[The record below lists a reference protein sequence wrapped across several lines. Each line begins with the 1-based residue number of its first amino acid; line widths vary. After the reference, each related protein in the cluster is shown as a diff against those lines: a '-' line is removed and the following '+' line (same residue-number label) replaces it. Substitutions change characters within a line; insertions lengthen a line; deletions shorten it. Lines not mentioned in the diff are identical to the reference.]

1 MSKETAVARLKFLV
15 APGRRAGDFASP
27 AHDPTLPFGKVKR
40 KQRDGSIKEVP
51 CLKTV
56 SDYNCFMNGVDRADC
71 MRVQYPTY
79 RMCKRWWTYL
89 FWFCFDLSVA
99 NAFILLQESPNHL
112 NNPCENQLA
121 FRMQLIHLLI
131 GKFRN
136 GNKKRKIPTMGPSGV
151 EHWPKTVP
159 QKKRCQHCL
168 SSQIRHES
176 RVVCNGIH
184 LCIDCFLPY
193 HKDILPAIRAN

>member
-1 MSKETAVARLKFLV
+1 MASVWKDKKEVFFLIT
-15 APGRRAGDFASP
+15 
-27 AHDPTLPFGKVKR
+27 AHDPTLPLEKVKR

-99 NAFILLQESPNHL
+99 NAFILLHESPDHQ
-112 NNPCENQLA
+112 NNPCKNQLA
-121 FRMQLIHLLI
+121 FRMQFTHLLI
-131 GKFRN
+131 GVLKMLSALGAMAF
-136 GNKKRKIPTMGPSGV
+136 ICV
-151 EHWPKTVP
+151 LTVSYLITRIFFQP
-159 QKKRCQHCL
+159 
-168 SSQIRHES
+168 
-176 RVVCNGIH
+176 
-184 LCIDCFLPY
+184 
-193 HKDILPAIRAN
+193 